1 LNSAFDNQQSS
12 FPVREGELAASASPR
27 LAVTQ
32 LQLAN
37 FRSYASAQIAVSGR
51 PVVLAGANGAGK
63 TNLLE
68 AISLLAPGRGLR
80 GATLSEHTR
89 KGPTPVGQLWAVSSI
104 VRRGTESYDIGTGL
118 EVSGAGT
125 ARQVRLNGAPAQ
137 NSADLSELIQMAWL
151 TPAMDRLFIESASGR
166 RRFLD
171 RLTLGFT
178 PGHARHSLRYEQA
191 MRERARLLKHGPRDH
206 GWLSGL
212 EEQMAEHGLAIIAAR
227 GDAVA
232 RLNAALVERR
242 EASAFPSAQLSLDGD
257 ADRRPT
263 EIGQGSANVFRETL
277 ERCRVRDAES
287 GRTTF
292 GPHVS
297 DLLVRHTA
305 KRMEA
310 RDCSTGEQKALLI
323 SIVLAQAR
331 QLSHIREGFAPILL
345 LDEIVAHLDATRRT
359 ALFEEILALGT
370 QVWMTG
376 TELSMFAPLSGH
388 ADIFEV
394 AESRLSRIPE

>member
-1 LNSAFDNQQSS
+1 MQSGE
-12 FPVREGELAASASPR
+12 FPLPLREGGCVKHAT

-37 FRSYASAQIAVSGR
+37 FRSYVSVEIAVSGR
-51 PVVLAGANGAGK
+51 PVVFAGANGAGK

-68 AISLLAPGRGLR
+68 ALSLLAPGRGLR

-89 KGPTPVGQLWAVSSI
+89 KGPAPAGPLWAVSAT
-104 VRRGTESYDIGTGL
+104 VQRGAEAYDIGTGL
-118 EVSGAGT
+118 EASGSGT

-137 NSADLSELIQMAWL
+137 SSADLSELIQMAWL

-171 RLTLGFT
+171 RLTLGFA
-178 PGHARHSLRYEQA
+178 PAHGRHSLRYEQA
-191 MRERARLLKHGPRDH
+191 MRERARLLKHGPRDPA
-206 GWLSGL
+206 WLSAL
-212 EEQMAEHGLAIIAAR
+212 EEQMAEHGLAVMAAR
-227 GDAVA
+227 SGALSC
-232 RLNAALVERR
+232 LNAALAERR
-242 EASAFPSAQLSLDGD
+242 EAGAFPSAQLNLDGE
-257 ADRRPT
+257 ADRLFM
-263 EIGQGSANVFRETL
+263 ENGEGSANVFRETL
-277 ERCRVRDAES
+277 ERGRVRDAES
-287 GRTTF
+287 GRTAF

-297 DLLVRHTA
+297 DLLVRHTI

-331 QLSHIREGFAPILL
+331 QLSHIKEGFAPILL
-345 LDEIVAHLDATRRT
+345 LDEIVAHLDTTRRS
-359 ALFEEILALGT
+359 ALFEEILALGA
-370 QVWMTG
+370 QAWMTG
-376 TELSMFAPLSGH
+376 TELPMFAPLSGH

-394 AESRLSRIPE
+394 ADSRLFRIPE